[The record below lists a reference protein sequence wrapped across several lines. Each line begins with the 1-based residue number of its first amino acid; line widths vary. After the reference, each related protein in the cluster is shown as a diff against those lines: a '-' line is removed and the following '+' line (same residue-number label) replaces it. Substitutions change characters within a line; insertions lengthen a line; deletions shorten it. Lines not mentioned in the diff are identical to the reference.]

1 MNTRDLAALAHELA
15 TARAD
20 ARVLSIAP
28 WRESVRSMDDA
39 YAVQSELAKLPGNA
53 VRGWKVTALTPEQQ
67 RGFSSNRPVAG
78 ALFASHVHQAPT
90 TLTLSKFIAT
100 VIECEISFRLSRD
113 LPERSTSY
121 TDAEIADAIDAI
133 VPCYEFPDNRVPVD
147 APDLL
152 KLADDMGNGAFVAGE
167 PVTDW
172 RKLDLSQIDIVLRHD
187 GKEITRGPAARILG
201 NPLKAVTALAHAQP
215 LPADGLKAGQIVTT
229 GTCTTPLP
237 LQRGEYVADFGVL
250 GTVRLSVL

>member
-1 MNTRDLAALAHELA
+1 MTAAALARELA
-15 TARAD
+15 RARAE
-20 ARVLSIAP
+20 ARVLDVAP
-28 WRESVRSMDDA
+28 WRDLVRSMDDA

-67 RGFSSNRPVAG
+67 RGFDSNRPVAG
-78 ALFASHVHQAPT
+78 ALFDGYVHRAPA
-90 TLTLSKFIAT
+90 TLTLSRFIAT

-113 LPERSTSY
+113 LPQRNAPY

-133 VPCYEFPDNRVPVD
+133 VPCYEFPDNRVPAD
-147 APDLL
+147 APDLM
-152 KLADDMGNGAFVAGE
+152 KLADDMGNGAFVPGE

-172 RKLDLSQIDIVLRHD
+172 RTIDLSQIEIVLTHD
-187 GKEITRGPAARILG
+187 GAEIARGPAARILG
-201 NPLKAVTALAHAQP
+201 NPLKAVTALANAQP
-215 LPADGLKAGQIVTT
+215 LPAGGLKAGQIVTT

-250 GTVRLSVL
+250 GSVKLSVT